1 MCDLESSVLHGS
13 HEQVQ
18 LMLVLRI
25 KQRFYSVHGHI
36 CAMQIEILCSCPF
49 MDSIDDLNSF

>member
-1 MCDLESSVLHGS
+1 MCIDFRVLHGN

-25 KQRFYSVHGHI
+25 KQRFYSLHGHI
-36 CAMQIEILCSCPF
+36 CAHA
-49 MDSIDDLNSF
+49 D